1 MMRDNPVGVRLRYL
15 PTSPRQ
21 GPADHVPTS
30 FLCLASSSDYFGAL
44 SFRRSKTLARLI
56 SVQTAPSAR
65 VTLQPLRPHY
75 FGEVSLPLSRRRTF
89 PDCAA
94 SPRMCASF
102 PARDS

>member
-1 MMRDNPVGVRLRYL
+1 VMRDNPVGVRLRYL

-44 SFRRSKTLARLI
+44 SFRRSM
-56 SVQTAPSAR
+56 
-65 VTLQPLRPHY
+65 TLQPLRPHY